1 MTWYNPEKKKEKPVA
16 GVTIKP
22 GIKGDGIILK
32 KGMKIEV
39 SKKFERNLLESFYIA
54 NSSQREETTGLSK
67 CYVFQVKRIIISR
80 GDTFF
85 GWNLGHTV
93 YKSLGIKLNRL
104 QRTATNLSKFQ
115 KLYNYI
121 TAV

>member
-1 MTWYNPEKKKEKPVA
+1 M
-16 GVTIKP
+16 
-22 GIKGDGIILK
+22 LK

-54 NSSQREETTGLSK
+54 NNSQGEETTDLSK
-67 CYVFQVKRIIISR
+67 YYVFQVKLIIISR

-85 GWNLGHTV
+85 GWNLSHTV

-104 QRTATNLSKFQ
+104 QRTATNLRRFQ

-121 TAV
+121 TPV

>member
-22 GIKGDGIILK
+22 GINGDGIILK

-67 CYVFQVKRIIISR
+67 CYVFQVKR
-80 GDTFF
+80 
-85 GWNLGHTV
+85 
-93 YKSLGIKLNRL
+93 K
-104 QRTATNLSKFQ
+104 
-115 KLYNYI
+115 
-121 TAV
+121 